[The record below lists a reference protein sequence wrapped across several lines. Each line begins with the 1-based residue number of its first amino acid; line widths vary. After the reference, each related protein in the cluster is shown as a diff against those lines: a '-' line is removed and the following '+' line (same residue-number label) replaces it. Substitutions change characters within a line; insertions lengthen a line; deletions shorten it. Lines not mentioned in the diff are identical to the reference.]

1 MPIRPEPRSDR
12 SAERRL
18 LTAMALAIIAMMGV
32 LGIIY
37 LALWAGA
44 ADDLSRLLPAST
56 RAYAA
61 APAPWSM
68 MTRVIAMPIWRDPE
82 TLQSQVLRD
91 GYLASERSGEMA
103 GLPLDTVREL
113 MRGMDSFELAIVPT
127 AEGDALL
134 VFVEMRDATQRKRVS
149 QRLAPLLETVDRRVG
164 FRVDKVRRRP
174 WQILVGADVEPPRV
188 VDMEPWFILSWGSPT
203 GLDDL
208 LEARVEGR
216 VDALS
221 RREGFAWDAAN
232 AATLGVKGAQPPT
245 PPGFR
250 LAVDAS
256 SAWRLFAKAD
266 EPPPGGL
273 FEYLDLL
280 TIEAAADTHDILS
293 VRAEITDRDL
303 AAMLVRGLRKAP
315 HELPARAPS
324 DALFV
329 LSATGDDLSAL
340 TEVMRGLAFR
350 LQRDFEPSADASSAV
365 ANLIAA
371 AADLPAGG
379 GEIALI
385 GLPIE
390 DGGPGAFSPLFLV
403 RTLGATPGMS
413 PPGVLQTVDDLAAHL
428 AERLPRRFGDGYAH
442 GEVLH
447 QGMTLH
453 LEVAHSEEGTTG
465 PPDIRLAWR
474 TRAGVLE
481 IAPDVAT
488 LDRFAS
494 TSETLARTPRLA
506 QSRRG
511 LPTEA
516 AIAFIAD
523 RRLLDRP
530 DAPLLELL
538 SHRLRDDFNFGVTL
552 DAIDDHL
559 QMHSNLGLWTL
570 ATAVASGS
578 KAEIDTF
585 ALPGLEPRCREA
597 YDAFCTLYPDAVPC
611 RPFALGRL
619 SRIQAVCAEL
629 FAHRL
634 TP

>member
-1 MPIRPEPRSDR
+1 MPNRAEPRSDR

-18 LTAMALAIIAMMGV
+18 MTAMALAIIAMMGV

-37 LALWAGA
+37 LALWASA
-44 ADDLSRLLPAST
+44 ADDLTRLLPAST

-61 APAPWSM
+61 APAPWPM
-68 MTRVIAMPIWRDPE
+68 MTRVLAMPIWRDPE

-91 GYLASERSGEMA
+91 GYLAAERSGEMA

-127 AEGDALL
+127 AEGDSLL
-134 VFVEMRDATQRKRVS
+134 VFVEMRDTTQRKRVL

-174 WQILVGADVEPPRV
+174 WQMLVGADVEPPRV

-203 GLDDL
+203 GLEEL

-216 VDALS
+216 ADALL
-221 RREGFAWDAAN
+221 RREGFTWDTAN
-232 AATLGVKGAQPPT
+232 ERGL
-245 PPGFR
+245 R

-256 SAWRLFAKAD
+256 SAWRLLAKAD
-266 EPPPGGL
+266 EPPPGGF

-280 TIEAAADTHDILS
+280 TIEAAADTFDILS

-315 HELPARAPS
+315 HLLPGSAPS

-340 TEVMRGLAFR
+340 VEVMRGLAFR

-371 AADLPAGG
+371 AADLPVGG
-379 GEIALI
+379 GEIAI
-385 GLPIE
+385 VGLPVQ
-390 DGGPGAFSPLFLV
+390 DGDAAAFAPLVLV
-403 RTLGATPGMS
+403 RTLA
-413 PPGVLQTVDDLAAHL
+413 VDDLAERL
-428 AERLPRRFGDGYAH
+428 AERLPNRFGDDYAH
-442 GEVLH
+442 GVVQH
-447 QGMTLH
+447 QGMPLH
-453 LEVAHSEEGTTG
+453 LEIAHAEEGTSG
-465 PPDIRLAWR
+465 PPDVRLAWR
-474 TRAGVLE
+474 IRAGVLE
-481 IAPDVAT
+481 IAADVAT

-494 TSETLARTPRLA
+494 TAETLTRTPRLSA
-506 QSRRG
+506 ARRG
-511 LPTEA
+511 LPAEA

-523 RRLLDRP
+523 RRVLDRP

-538 SHRLRDDFNFGVTL
+538 SHRLRDDFNFGFTL

-559 QMHSNLGLWTL
+559 QLHSNLGLWTL

-619 SRIQAVCAEL
+619 SRIQAVCAAL
-629 FAHRL
+629 FAN
-634 TP
+634 TPTE